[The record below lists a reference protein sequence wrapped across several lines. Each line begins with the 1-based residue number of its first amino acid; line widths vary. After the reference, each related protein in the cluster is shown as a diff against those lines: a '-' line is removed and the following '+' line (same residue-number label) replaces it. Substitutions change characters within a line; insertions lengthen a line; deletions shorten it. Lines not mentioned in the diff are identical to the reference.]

1 MSMLTLMMRVD
12 AADADAIV
20 RAQRAAAPREP
31 AVALPRQRQR
41 ASES

>member
-1 MSMLTLMMRVD
+1 MSTLTLMMRVD

-31 AVALPRQRQR
+31 AAALPRQRQR